1 MLKTMTVV
9 TATNYFFVTIVTG
22 MLPLLL
28 LQFRKLLNGVKV
40 MSKNFKVGL
49 ILILA
54 GIFMLLS
61 QLGVIP
67 GVSIL
72 YLLGI
77 GFIAVYAIL
86 GARRE
91 YGYVGF
97 LIPGTILLAIALFAS
112 LGAGGDGGEI
122 NPGFFFLFLSLS
134 FLTVFLVHTYWFRE
148 LGHGDRFWP
157 LYPAAGLLVMTGIV
171 GMATTGKFLQGLNL
185 FNYLWIIALIAFGA
199 WLVIKGIKTSKS

>member
-1 MLKTMTVV
+1 VTVV
-9 TATNYFFVTIVTG
+9 TEKDYFFVTPVTG
-22 MLPLLL
+22 MLSLRL
-28 LQFRKLLNGVKV
+28 LQYKKTMNGVKE

-54 GIFMLLS
+54 GVFMLLS

-72 YLLGI
+72 YFLGL
-77 GFIAVYAIL
+77 GFLAVYAIL

-112 LGAGGDGGEI
+112 LGAGSDGGEI

-134 FLTVFLVHTYWFRE
+134 FLMVFLVHTYWFKE

-171 GMATTGKFLQGLNL
+171 RMATTGNILEGLNL
-185 FNYLWIIALIAFGA
+185 LNYLWIIVMIAFGV
-199 WLVIKGIKTSKS
+199 WLVIKGIKTSKN